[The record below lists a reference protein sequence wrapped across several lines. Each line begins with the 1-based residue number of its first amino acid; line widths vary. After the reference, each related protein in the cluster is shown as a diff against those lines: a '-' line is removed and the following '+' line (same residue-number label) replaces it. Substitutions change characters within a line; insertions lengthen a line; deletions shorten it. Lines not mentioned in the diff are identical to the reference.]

1 MKRISI
7 LKLAFRNLTHRRVR
21 TSFLAAFVFILAASL
36 MTSNVLTTSM
46 EKCIDRTVDRI
57 GADVIVAP
65 EEFSA
70 ELSDSLF
77 SGERCSF
84 YFDRQFIGDIEGV
97 DGIEQLSPQLYIATM
112 SASCCSVPIQIVAFE
127 AKTDFIVQP
136 WIEEIGIKDLKKGQ
150 VVVGSRVEAKQG
162 EMISFFGDDYEVAGK
177 LDPTET
183 SYDNCAFMD
192 FETAYML
199 FESETIKYISDIS
212 DPSKVVSLLMIRSK
226 ENVDPKDIANEINYQ
241 LDTPLQA
248 FTPASIFDQV
258 SNTLSQMQSY
268 SVLLIVLLFVMAV
281 LALICIFN
289 ITVSERK
296 REFGI
301 LMSVGTQKAKIFQML
316 ILEAGIIGVAGG
328 VLGIAIAGGGI
339 YIFQE
344 QIILKLDMPYLISGV
359 KEYTQIALRCMVLSV
374 ATSMLSTLYAAVKLT
389 RTEPFQLIQEVER

>member
-36 MTSNVLTTSM
+36 MTSNVLTESM

-177 LDPTET
+177 LE
-183 SYDNCAFMD
+183 
-192 FETAYML
+192 L
-199 FESETIKYISDIS
+199 
-212 DPSKVVSLLMIRSK
+212 
-226 ENVDPKDIANEINYQ
+226 
-241 LDTPLQA
+241 
-248 FTPASIFDQV
+248 
-258 SNTLSQMQSY
+258 
-268 SVLLIVLLFVMAV
+268 
-281 LALICIFN
+281 
-289 ITVSERK
+289 
-296 REFGI
+296 
-301 LMSVGTQKAKIFQML
+301 
-316 ILEAGIIGVAGG
+316 
-328 VLGIAIAGGGI
+328 
-339 YIFQE
+339 
-344 QIILKLDMPYLISGV
+344 
-359 KEYTQIALRCMVLSV
+359 
-374 ATSMLSTLYAAVKLT
+374 
-389 RTEPFQLIQEVER
+389 

>member
-36 MTSNVLTTSM
+36 MTSNVLTESM

-226 ENVDPKDIANEINYQ
+226 EDVDPKDIANEINYQ

-328 VLGIAIAGGGI
+328 ILGIAIAGGGI

-359 KEYTQIALRCMVLSV
+359 KEYTQIALRGMVLSV